1 MLEKTMKSN
10 KCIILLR
17 SFTLVCVLALLLP
30 CIVVPTFAT
39 IDYNDYVSNII
50 VDGDN
55 DIVTVSLPT
64 SYAGWVAYQDLDEL
78 VGQGSGTEQWFSFST
93 YNQWQIIC
101 SFPSG
106 GIDLSNIPN
115 GTKVG
120 FGVDL
125 VIQRTSQMPY
135 EQSYD
140 EEISI
145 IYLLKDGSYSYQR
158 IGSSTKTISKYEQTY
173 NINLTTVDY
182 PLEIPNNADSMYL
195 ELKVRSHYGDAGSW
209 NCKCTSKYFNM
220 EMKISSLYR
229 QQQLT
234 GKTNVLLDE
243 VNRQLEE
250 QGKTMEDILNQQE
263 QTNDKLDQL
272 PGQIGDEMQGVIESG
287 KEESKS
293 EGNKF
298 VDQILDALPDP
309 STDVLAA
316 LKSLTDAT
324 AYTGTDAV
332 LPIPA
337 IVLPGIDGLFPET
350 EIWEGA
356 DFDFGDYLG
365 FIPSSLLTLVQSLF
379 TIAIVLYC
387 VYELKGI
394 ISYCLTLRE
403 SKGG

>member
-1 MLEKTMKSN
+1 MKY
-10 KCIILLR
+10 KVKQYILR
-17 SFTLVCVLALLLP
+17 SAPLILVCCMFVFVLSPSASAAGL
-30 CIVVPTFAT
+30 
-39 IDYNDYVSNII
+39 DYNDYVSNII

-78 VGQGSGTEQWFSFST
+78 VGQGSGAEQWFSFST

-135 EQSYD
+135 DQSYD

-158 IGSSTKTISKYEQTY
+158 IGSTTKTISKYGQTY

-182 PLEIPNNADSMYL
+182 PLEIPDNADSMYL
-195 ELKVRSHYGDAGSW
+195 ELKVRSHYGDVGSW
-209 NCKCTSKYFNM
+209 TCKCTSNYFSM

-234 GKTNVLLDE
+234 GKTNKLLDE
-243 VNRQLEE
+243 TIKQLEE
-250 QGKTMEDILNQQE
+250 QGKTMEDVLDQQT
-263 QTNDKLDQL
+263 QTNDKLDDIIN
-272 PGQIGDEMQGVIESG
+272 GEV
-287 KEESKS
+287 
-293 EGNKF
+293 N
-298 VDQILDALPDP
+298 
-309 STDVLAA
+309 
-316 LKSLTDAT
+316 
-324 AYTGTDAV
+324 
-332 LPIPA
+332 
-337 IVLPGIDGLFPET
+337 PEAP
-350 EIWEGA
+350 EGA
-356 DFDFGDYLG
+356 DKVGDLDDAEGQLRDEAQVGLDQGVQIQQNVLQILEEYANGFAVFSWIFGLFAKLPFFSGLLYVSVALG
-365 FIPSSLLTLVQSLF
+365 TVSALLNLGLSAQAASDR
-379 TIAIVLYC
+379 ANSRAQRN
-387 VYELKGI
+387 K
-394 ISYCLTLRE
+394 
-403 SKGG
+403 KGG